1 MRARAA
7 NVVFYLEP
15 TVSAGSPTTWTCK
28 VAAAANNKYVPANC
42 RI

>member
-28 VAAAANNKYVPANC
+28 VAAAANNKYVTANC